1 MAMIPAR
8 EADQPAQMM
17 MSHQGKKWDSYV
29 CRKRKEPASALFD
42 MDDRENNMFDISAN
56 RRELLIAPLLATM
69 PTAFLSDH
77 ANASP
82 IDPAI
87 RVSRHRTEALR
98 PTSRLLRCC
107 RQRRPV
113 PPVPFALRP
122 SNVSTSAKPATH
134 SQCGYLDNQ

>member
-1 MAMIPAR
+1 
-8 EADQPAQMM
+8 
-17 MSHQGKKWDSYV
+17 
-29 CRKRKEPASALFD
+29 
-42 MDDRENNMFDISAN
+42 MFDISAN

-98 PTSRLLRCC
+98 PTSRGAGFPAKSDRDEMLRQFSREISKCVK
-107 RQRRPV
+107 RQI
-113 PPVPFALRP
+113 
-122 SNVSTSAKPATH
+122 AT
-134 SQCGYLDNQ
+134 GV

>member
-1 MAMIPAR
+1 MISAR

-87 RVSRHRTEALR
+87 WVSRHRTEALR
-98 PTSRLLRCC
+98 PTSRGAGFPAKSDRDEMLRQFSREISKCVK
-107 RQRRPV
+107 RQI
-113 PPVPFALRP
+113 
-122 SNVSTSAKPATH
+122 AT
-134 SQCGYLDNQ
+134 GV